1 MKKGSKKSSKIFS
14 CSTCDYTT
22 SRKSQW
28 SRHILTAKHKMDK
41 MDKDVDNKKG
51 SAGEFVCACGKE
63 YKFQSGL
70 CKHRNKCS
78 TTEVGTKNNN
88 INYKCYDDVVKENI
102 ELKDEMNKMKDV
114 LPILFSNIQN
124 ILKTHSEIIAG
135 QNGETMIYTNNIYNN
150 NKISINVFLN
160 ETCKNAMNLKEFIE
174 NLNVSLDDLQY
185 TKDHGYVKGIS
196 NIFVKQLNNLEP
208 TQRPIHCS
216 DDKRLKF
223 YIKEDDKWGKD
234 KENSKLDKSINDL
247 ALKQIKKI
255 KDWEEQHPKYAE
267 SQELLMEWHT
277 MVNAVMGGEMGKS
290 NAKTSESIK
299 REIGQNVKLSNNMLN
314 K

>member
-1 MKKGSKKSSKIFS
+1 MEKGSKKGSKIF
-14 CSTCDYTT
+14 CCTPCDYNT

-28 SRHILTAKHKMDK
+28 NRHILTAKHKMDK
-41 MDKDVDNKKG
+41 MDNRVDNKKG
-51 SAGEFVCACGKE
+51 STGQFVCVCGKE

-70 CKHRNKCS
+70 CKHRNNCP
-78 TTEVGTKNNN
+78 TNGVGKK
-88 INYKCYDDVVKENI
+88 INDTYGKCYEDVVKENI
-102 ELKDEMNKMKDV
+102 VLKDEMNKMKDV
-114 LPILFSNIQN
+114 LPILFSNMQD

-135 QNGETMIYTNNIYNN
+135 QKNETTIYTNNIYN

-196 NIFVKQLNNLEP
+196 NIFVKQLNDLEP
-208 TQRPIHCS
+208 AQRPIHCS

-223 YIKEDDKWGKD
+223 YVKEDDKWEKD
-234 KENSKLDKSINDL
+234 NKNIKLDKSINDL

-255 KDWEEQHPKYAE
+255 KDWEQQHPKYAE

-277 MVNAVMGGEMGKS
+277 MVNAVMGGEIGKS

-299 REIGQNVKLSNNMLN
+299 REIGQNVKLSNDMLN